1 MDTLPLLIPGAEP
14 PAGTLNVYN
23 PFDLSEIGR
32 LATGDSRHVEQALT
46 TACGLFRNRDSWL
59 PLDQRID
66 IFSRLLHRL
75 SGQQEDLAR
84 QAAAEGGKPL
94 VDSRIEISR
103 AMDGIKLCIDC
114 MRNDSGSMPVV
125 NSTGATRHHLAF
137 TTKEPVGVVV
147 AVSAFNHPFNLIV
160 HQVGPALAAGCP
172 VIVKPAD
179 DTPLSCWHLAK
190 LFHESGLPPE
200 WLQVLIPESLAVAE
214 HLVTARRV
222 GFFSFIGSARV
233 GWSLRSKLAA
243 GTRCALEHGGAAPV
257 IVAADADVDLAV
269 RALAK
274 GGFYHAGQVCV
285 SSQRVYVHQSIS
297 QAFLRGLKKAA
308 DDLTVGDPLLDN
320 TDVGPLIRPA
330 EVDRVEAWVN
340 EARAGGG
347 TIVCGGRRV
356 GRTGYA
362 PTIIHNPPVD
372 ARVSEQEIFG
382 PVVCVYDY
390 ETLDYAIEQANRLP
404 FAFQA
409 AVFSEHQPTILRAY
423 KRLDASAIMVNQHTA
438 FRSDG
443 MPFAGLKQS
452 GLGVGG
458 IFHTFSEMQVN
469 KMMVVHSPEL

>member
-14 PAGTLNVYN
+14 PAGTLSVYN

-46 TACGLFRNRDSWL
+46 TAYDLFRNRDSWL

-66 IFSRLLHRL
+66 IFSRLLHRI
-75 SGQQEDLAR
+75 SGQWEDLAR

-114 MRNDSGSMPVV
+114 MRRESGSMPVV
-125 NSTGATRHHLAF
+125 NSAAATRHHLAF

-172 VIVKPAD
+172 VIVKPAE

-243 GTRCALEHGGAAPV
+243 GTRCALEHGGPAPV
-257 IVAADADVDLAV
+257 IVAADTDLDLAV
-269 RALAK
+269 RA
-274 GGFYHAGQVCV
+274 
-285 SSQRVYVHQSIS
+285 
-297 QAFLRGLKKAA
+297 
-308 DDLTVGDPLLDN
+308 GDPLLDN

-347 TIVCGGRRV
+347 TIICGGQRV
-356 GRTGYA
+356 GQTGYA

-390 ETLDYAIEQANRLP
+390 EALDYAIEQANRLP

-423 KRLDASAIMVNQHTA
+423 KRLDASTVMVNQHTA

-458 IFHTFSEMQVN
+458 ICHTFREMQVN
-469 KMMVVHSPEL
+469 KMMVFHSPEL